1 MKFIKRHIVPTI
13 LITFGLVML
22 LVMGHLFA
30 NEQVGINPTEFVLK
44 AFGKIFYL
52 GVGWLLTHIIIKW
65 FFPTIYEYCHKVG
78 DQPASEFTASWRN
91 FRVDKI
97 YDPRL
102 TTAVNVHI
110 GIFIAICLL
119 LSLAF

>member
-1 MKFIKRHIVPTI
+1 MKFVQRHIVPVI
-13 LITFGLVML
+13 LVSFGLIML

-52 GVGWLLTHIIIKW
+52 GVGWMLTHIIVKW
-65 FFPTIYEYCHKVG
+65 FFPTVYGYCHRVG
-78 DQPASEFTASWRN
+78 DAPESEFTVAWRT
-91 FRVDKI
+91 FAADRL
-97 YDPRL
+97 YDPRIAV
-102 TTAVNVHI
+102 AVNVHI
-110 GIFIAICLL
+110 GVFIAVCLL